1 MKLQKVIYSITKL
14 GKNENT
20 KITGIGYITDEE
32 LLIATESKNHK
43 SYIRSFECIKEMKQ
57 DIKNDDEFKGG
68 YFEMFEIDGRD
79 VTVNYIIWY
88 KLIK

>member
-14 GKNENT
+14 GRTENT
-20 KITGIGYITDEE
+20 KLTGIGYITDED
-32 LLIATESKNHK
+32 LLIATEGRNHK
-43 SYIRSFECIKEMKQ
+43 SYIRAFECIKDMKQ
-57 DIKNDDEFKGG
+57 DIKNIDEFKGG

-79 VTVNYIIWY
+79 VTVNYMIWY